1 MSLAHVDVFA
11 GLAYIEAGKRHKKA
25 TLLSPTRAHAVIL
38 EGSRFVYVYH
48 HATPGAPLLPLFPF
62 PHLSHP
68 LFFAHAGSTK
78 SAHTIVEDET
88 GEDILGWQF
97 VGPHHLAFL
106 TRSKLEIHPLI

>member
-1 MSLAHVDVFA
+1 VDVFA

-25 TLLSPTRAHAVIL
+25 TLVSATRAHAVIL

-48 HATPGAPLLPLFPF
+48 HAAP
-62 PHLSHP
+62 
-68 LFFAHAGSTK
+68 GSTK
-78 SAHTIVEDET
+78 SGHTIVEDET